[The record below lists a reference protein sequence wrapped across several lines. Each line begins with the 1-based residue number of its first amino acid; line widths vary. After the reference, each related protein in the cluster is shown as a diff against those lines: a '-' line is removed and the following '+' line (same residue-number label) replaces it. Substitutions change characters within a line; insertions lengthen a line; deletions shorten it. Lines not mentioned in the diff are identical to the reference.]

1 MQRKGERNFNN
12 DRQCNIRIAWPTLKL
27 AKNKYLWKNECKRH
41 IKLDLGLDVERKRKT
56 LKLGDKLRVTFLF
69 SVIGS
74 EVNKIQF

>member
-12 DRQCNIRIAWPTLKL
+12 DRQCNIRIAWPTFKL
-27 AKNKYLWKNECKRH
+27 ATNKYLWKNECKRH

-56 LKLGDKLRVTFLF
+56 LKLGDKLHFTFLF

-74 EVNKIQF
+74 EVNKIKF